1 MILEKSRY
9 RLYERRGRESLKY
22 KLLLLLSLFFLTSCG
37 QIVALIGPAI
47 TAGSS
52 GEIYR
57 AAYSYGSDHFVK
69 RVTGKTTFE
78 HVTNYLDTE

>member
-1 MILEKSRY
+1 MLEKSQY
-9 RLYERRGRESLKY
+9 RMYQCCGRESLNY
-22 KLLLLLSLFFLTSCG
+22 KFLLLLSLFFLTSCG
-37 QIVALIGPAI
+37 QIVAFIGPAV

-69 RVTGKTTFE
+69 RATGKTTLE
-78 HVTNYLDTE
+78 HVVSYINTE

>member
-1 MILEKSRY
+1 MLEKSQY
-9 RLYERRGRESLKY
+9 RLYQYYRRESLNYKY
-22 KLLLLLSLFFLTSCG
+22 LLLLSLFFLTSCG
-37 QIVALIGPAI
+37 QIVAFIGPAI

-69 RVTGKTTFE
+69 RVTGKTTLE
-78 HVTNYLDTE
+78 HVVSYINTE